1 MVFSIGLRILKT
13 REDAED
19 VVQDVFAHKAPL
31 LLEQNPSA
39 SREEL
44 GRLLAATARNL
55 CIDRYRRRRRFPESA
70 LDEACEPAAPV
81 DSGDDAPAELAS
93 LLESLTPRY
102 REVLTLKY
110 LLELTWDEVAS
121 RLGLSTAGARK
132 RAGLARK
139 ALAESQAAS
148 ERGEGRRR

>member
-55 CIDRYRRRRRFPESA
+55 CIDRYRRRKRFPESPI
-70 LDEACEPAAPV
+70 DEGFEPAAPV
-81 DSGDDAPAELAS
+81 DSDDAAAGLAP

-121 RLGLSTAGARK
+121 RLGLSRAGARK
-132 RAGLARK
+132 RADQARK
-139 ALAESQAAS
+139 ALAESHAAP
-148 ERGEGRRR
+148 EPGEGGRR

>member
-55 CIDRYRRRRRFPESA
+55 CIDRYRRRKRFPESPI
-70 LDEACEPAAPV
+70 DEGFEPAAPA
-81 DSGDDAPAELAS
+81 DDDGGAPAELAP
-93 LLESLTPRY
+93 LLASLTPRY

-110 LLELTWDEVAS
+110 LLEFTWDEVAS
-121 RLGLSTAGARK
+121 RLGLSQAGARK
-132 RAGLARK
+132 RADQARK
-139 ALAESQAAS
+139 ALAERHAAS
-148 ERGEGRRR
+148 EPREGGRG